1 MASVDVVA
9 FVQDHPTGMPQ
20 FRSMNQPTGGGSYT
34 AMMRW
39 TLYGAIAQL
48 ALAAIGHWADIIKPH
63 VYALGV
69 TIATTAGVWFAT
81 VARVPAARSATG
93 GAVVGGVCAVIGAT
107 LSTALGDTPAPLLV
121 SMVSSTAGGAI
132 GAFFIASTR

>member
-1 MASVDVVA
+1 
-9 FVQDHPTGMPQ
+9 
-20 FRSMNQPTGGGSYT
+20 MNQPTGGGSYT